1 MAFEDKKDNSPINS
15 CKGYN
20 SALFFPSEFEA
31 DSDSEAFIP
40 INKESD
46 SNLNTLTNSPATFN
60 IHKSNILKNNTVNN
74 LKDNRRFSTPLIG
87 NQVFQNFNQ
96 NQNSKK
102 KPILPIIEKIEKKDK
117 YKKRSSYTEGINQN
131 IANTLYNFNKIYNNQ
146 MHQIYYPSN
155 QTRSI
160 PISVGVP
167 IPIPIPVPVPIQM
180 QMPIQNQTPMH
191 LQREI
196 TMNTMI
202 INEIMKNKNKEKE
215 EQLNNYN
222 INVDK
227 SKKNYKKENK
237 KNGDQSF
244 REGDW
249 FCPNCENLNFS
260 FRVLC
265 NKCKNY
271 KNDDK

>member
-146 MHQIYYPSN
+146 LHQIYYPSN
-155 QTRSI
+155 K
-160 PISVGVP
+160 
-167 IPIPIPVPVPIQM
+167 
-180 QMPIQNQTPMH
+180 
-191 LQREI
+191 
-196 TMNTMI
+196 
-202 INEIMKNKNKEKE
+202 INSYFCWSSNSNSYTSSCSNSNANAYSKSNAYAFTKRNNNEYYDNK
-215 EQLNNYN
+215 
-222 INVDK
+222 
-227 SKKNYKKENK
+227 
-237 KNGDQSF
+237 
-244 REGDW
+244 
-249 FCPNCENLNFS
+249 
-260 FRVLC
+260 
-265 NKCKNY
+265 
-271 KNDDK
+271 